1 MEVTEQMAQ
10 VTQSKDK
17 NVQLS
22 LYSEQAGKLKIIPP
36 YMAQNFH
43 RGMVHF
49 RLRRCLTF
57 CVRFLS
63 ILHLA

>member
-36 YMAQNFH
+36 LYGTKLSSWHGPFQIAAIFD
-43 RGMVHF
+43 F
-49 RLRRCLTF
+49 LRK
-57 CVRFLS
+57 VR